1 MRVQAT
7 TFFAA
12 TLVLAIVASPASAQP
27 GPSATQGWGPG
38 MMMGPGMMGGRGFGF
53 FCHPRMAGFA
63 EWRISAIEAAVK
75 PNDTQRARLDELKAA
90 SAKAA
95 DIITKDCPTA
105 LPAKATDRL
114 ALAEQRLDAM
124 QQAIKIVRPAF
135 QAFYDS
141 LDDKQKATLDASGP
155 RHWGWHHWHWPWSED

>member
-1 MRVQAT
+1 MAHLRDRGRRQAERH
-7 TFFAA
+7 
-12 TLVLAIVASPASAQP
+12 PAR
-27 GPSATQGWGPG
+27 T
-38 MMMGPGMMGGRGFGF
+38 
-53 FCHPRMAGFA
+53 PR
-63 EWRISAIEAAVK
+63 RIEG
-75 PNDTQRARLDELKAA
+75 A